1 VKERKARGS
10 DLRWRLALVGVAV
23 GAALLPLS
31 PAMVERL
38 YSAGL
43 YPMVQPWITAA
54 SNAVPVV
61 LLDVLIVAAGAGWL
75 ALSVRDVA
83 RRRSWSSAVAAMG
96 ARAVVWA
103 AALYLGFL
111 AAWGLNYRRVPLA
124 EKLQFDAARVSPDS
138 ARDLAIVAVGE
149 VNALHGPAHAA
160 IRVAATGDEADM
172 SLAPAFAQAQRDLGA
187 VRFATPARPKST
199 IFDVYFQRAGVSGM
213 TDPFFLETLVAGD
226 LLPFERPFVIA
237 HEWSHLAGITD
248 EGEANFVGW
257 LTCVRGTASQR
268 YSGWLF
274 LFSELSRALRESDRA
289 ALVAMLAPGPLEDLR
304 AIARRIQ
311 QHVSPRVS
319 AAGWRAYNQY
329 LKANRVER
337 GTASYAEVVKL
348 VLGVPFDAA
357 WVPQK
362 RAIP

>member
-1 VKERKARGS
+1 MRG
-10 DLRWRLALVGVAV
+10 RLALVGVAL
-23 GAALLPLS
+23 GGALLPLS
-31 PAMVERL
+31 PSMVERV

-43 YPMVQPWITAA
+43 YPMVQPWITGI

-61 LLDVLIVAAGAGWL
+61 CLDVLIVAVGAGWL
-75 ALSVRDVA
+75 ALSVRDVV
-83 RRRSWSSAVAAMG
+83 RRRSWPGALATMG
-96 ARAVVWA
+96 ARAIVWA
-103 AALYLGFL
+103 AALYVGFL

-124 EKLQFDAARVSPDS
+124 DKLQFDAALVSSDR

-160 IRVAATGDEADM
+160 LRAAATGDDADM

-187 VRFATPARPKST
+187 VSFATPARPKST

-257 LTCVRGTASQR
+257 LTCVRGTPSQR

-274 LFSELSRALRESDRA
+274 LFSELSRAVRESDRA
-289 ALVAMLAPGPLEDLR
+289 ALLAMLAPGPLEDLR

-337 GTASYAEVVKL
+337 GTDSYAEVVKL

-357 WVPQK
+357 WVPQR
-362 RAIP
+362 RATP